1 MGDMIRAMGS
11 QGQDPFAMLAQ
22 FAQVATSDA
31 QASANVDPARR
42 IALENLYRVAV
53 LQTDGLNFLPPTFTA
68 AAIPLEVHNPTSF
81 ARDTLNDWRPYLEA
95 LLQAM
100 TPPTG
105 GLFPTQNEGESGLP
119 NEMFAMLSQFGSQ
132 LSPMLSGAQIGSL
145 VGHFALDS
153 MSGFEV
159 VLPRGGHPR
168 TVVVVNGLE
177 KFASEWQLNQDAL
190 AMWLMVREL
199 TMVSLLQVDHILD
212 RFDTEI
218 RLHLADMRAD
228 VANALGKLSTINL
241 TDPAALQGILGD
253 PTALI
258 SGELTPAQRL
268 NAEDIEATLAVLI
281 GVATFASRE
290 VGARVLGTEAVIEEA
305 VLRRTLEPSDPRKM
319 LAQMFGVEPSPHCLE
334 LAKGL
339 ADFLGEGEN
348 REILFDLYRDAENFP
363 TTFDLENLSLWSA
376 RVHDGPDIPND

>member
-1 MGDMIRAMGS
+1 MSDDRPSGSNPFEFLMGDMIRAMGS

-81 ARDTLNDWRPYLEA
+81 ARDTLNDWRSYLES

-105 GLFPTQNEGESGLP
+105 GLFPAQHDGEAGLP
-119 NEMFAMLSQFGSQ
+119 NEMFTMLSQFGSQ

-153 MSGFEV
+153 MTGFEV

-168 TVVVVNGLE
+168 T
-177 KFASEWQLNQDAL
+177 
-190 AMWLMVREL
+190 
-199 TMVSLLQVDHILD
+199 
-212 RFDTEI
+212 
-218 RLHLADMRAD
+218 
-228 VANALGKLSTINL
+228 
-241 TDPAALQGILGD
+241 
-253 PTALI
+253 
-258 SGELTPAQRL
+258 
-268 NAEDIEATLAVLI
+268 
-281 GVATFASRE
+281 
-290 VGARVLGTEAVIEEA
+290 
-305 VLRRTLEPSDPRKM
+305 
-319 LAQMFGVEPSPHCLE
+319 
-334 LAKGL
+334 
-339 ADFLGEGEN
+339 
-348 REILFDLYRDAENFP
+348 
-363 TTFDLENLSLWSA
+363 
-376 RVHDGPDIPND
+376 